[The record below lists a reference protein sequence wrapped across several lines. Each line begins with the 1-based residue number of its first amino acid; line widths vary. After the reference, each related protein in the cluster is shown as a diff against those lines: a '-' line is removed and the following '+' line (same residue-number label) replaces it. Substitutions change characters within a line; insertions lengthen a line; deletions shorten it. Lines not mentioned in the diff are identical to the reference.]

1 MNFKKIIAMTCSL
14 ALCAAV
20 LTACGGADE
29 SVETTTAADTTV
41 TEEVSETES
50 ETENAGE
57 TEADDVEEVP
67 AETEEGEAETEAD
80 TEEVTEEDEAP
91 AEDGDAVLNALQPL
105 ADAAMSVGE
114 WPDLMEVT
122 DEMMLTDYF
131 LLDPANANYKNML
144 VLQCPMSAVMTEII
158 IIEAEDADAAK
169 ADLEARQKKAQD
181 QDAFYPDD
189 AERAGSSIVGTEGN
203 YAYFIL
209 ATSSAEAETALV
221 EAIKAL

>member
-29 SVETTTAADTTV
+29 SVETTTTADTTV
-41 TEEVSETES
+41 AEEVSETED
-50 ETENAGE
+50 AGE

-67 AETEEGEAETEAD
+67 AETEEGEAENEAD
-80 TEEVTEEDEAP
+80 TEEATEEDEAP
-91 AEDGDAVLNALQPL
+91 AEDGDAAINALQPL
-105 ADAAMSVGE
+105 ADAAMAVGE
-114 WPDLMEVT
+114 WPELMEVT

-131 LLDPANANYKNML
+131 LLDPANENYKNML
-144 VLQCPMSAVMTEII
+144 VLQCPMSAVMTEVI

-209 ATSSAEAETALV
+209 ASSAAEAETALV